1 MTELSFLTTI
11 ILTSFLAHHTMNE
24 ATMMSDQAMDIDIN
38 VPSVGSTVD
47 TSSATPVNG
56 LPARRRLPKQ
66 TDKRGYHNS
75 IHNLPNAKVQK
86 RAPKANISVPRDL
99 TRTEKLKLSSRQKK
113 QKQRLQKAIADG
125 SFKIQMP
132 IHVGSL
138 PTMEQGKVAHI
149 ERLNKDLVTQALYAP
164 TPGLTFDTAQASLG
178 EFEMGDLLLA
188 LEAYQMYLAGKGR
201 IILSHNAPVLLKA
214 FTRDV
219 LGTTLSLPKKLDC
232 QAGVGDFWTHVAV
245 EYQQSKRMKWLV
257 SKVMTMLN
265 GAYHESFPPWE
276 KGASDAARRAAI
288 RSAFG
293 APGEQ
298 PTIDQVCCFR
308 HTIGSCIFWKSY
320 SQRNSQAIAS
330 VMEGQKPRFAVAQPS
345 TIRAIVS
352 HFEAARSRYLSNLN
366 SSNDCDN
373 RRNPGSYSPTP
384 LFALTP
390 RNLDLRDSSDDENYG
405 ARGGVSEGDIED
417 NGQVEDGELRGRSQR
432 FIMKLDKWMAFKN
445 GQQQDSIDADML
457 SALDLGNAK

>member
-1 MTELSFLTTI
+1 
-11 ILTSFLAHHTMNE
+11 MNE
-24 ATMMSDQAMDIDIN
+24 DTMMSDQAMDIDIN

-66 TDKRGYHNS
+66 TDKRGHHSS
-75 IHNLPNAKVQK
+75 IQNLPNAKVQK
-86 RAPKANISVPRDL
+86 RAPMANISVPRDL
-99 TRTEKLKLSSRQKK
+99 TRMEKLKLSSRQKK

-132 IHVGSL
+132 MHVGSL
-138 PTMEQGKVAHI
+138 PTMEQGKVAYI

-164 TPGLTFDTAQASLG
+164 TPGLTFDTAQPSLG
-178 EFEMGDLLLA
+178 EFEMGDLLLT

-219 LGTTLSLPKKLDC
+219 LATTLSLPKKLDC
-232 QAGVGDFWTHVAV
+232 QTGVGDFWTHVAV
-245 EYQQSKRMKWLV
+245 EYQQSKRMRWLV

-298 PTIDQVCCFR
+298 PTID
-308 HTIGSCIFWKSY
+308 K
-320 SQRNSQAIAS
+320 AIAR
-330 VMEGQKPRFAVAQPS
+330 VMEGKKPRFAVAQPS
-345 TIRAIVS
+345 TIRAVVS

-373 RRNPGSYSPTP
+373 RSNPGSYNPTP

-390 RNLDLRDSSDDENYG
+390 RNIDLRDSSDDENYG
-405 ARGGVSEGDIED
+405 ARGGVSDGDIED

-432 FIMKLDKWMAFKN
+432 FIMKLDKWMTLKN
-445 GQQQDSIDADML
+445 GKQQDSIDAEML

>member
-1 MTELSFLTTI
+1 MAGDI
-11 ILTSFLAHHTMNE
+11 AV
-24 ATMMSDQAMDIDIN
+24 SDQAMDIDMN

-75 IHNLPNAKVQK
+75 IQNLPNAKVQK

-99 TRTEKLKLSSRQKK
+99 TRTERLKLSSRQKK

-164 TPGLTFDTAQASLG
+164 TPGLTFDTAQPSLG
-178 EFEMGDLLLA
+178 KFETGDLLLA

-219 LGTTLSLPKKLDC
+219 LSTALSLPKKLDY
-232 QAGVGDFWTHVAV
+232 QAGMGDFWTQVAV
-245 EYQQSKRMKWLV
+245 EYQQSKRMRRLV
-257 SKVMTMLN
+257 SKVMTMLK
-265 GAYHESFPPWE
+265 GVHHEPFPPWE

-293 APGEQ
+293 APGEH
-298 PTIDQVCCFR
+298 PSIDE
-308 HTIGSCIFWKSY
+308 
-320 SQRNSQAIAS
+320 AIAR
-330 VMEGQKPRFAVAQPS
+330 VMEGKKPRFAVAQPS
-345 TIRAIVS
+345 TIQAIMS

-366 SSNDCDN
+366 TSNNWANQRD
-373 RRNPGSYSPTP
+373 PGSHKPTP
-384 LFALTP
+384 PFALPP
-390 RNLDLRDSSDDENYG
+390 RNLDLDDSSDDEDCG
-405 ARGGVSEGDIED
+405 VRGGVSDGDIED